1 MPSLVIENG
10 RVIDPGQ
17 QLDRITNLLIED
29 GRIAGYDV
37 PADSGAAC
45 IDAAGRIV
53 APGLIDMHVHLR
65 EPGREEDETIQTG
78 TAAALAGG
86 FTSIACIPNTEPPI
100 DTQATVEFVQHQ
112 AARASNCNVYV
123 VACVSKNRE
132 GKELAEIGQLVQAG
146 AVAFS
151 DDGAPVYDPELMR
164 RALEYCLMFNKPILN
179 HAEVRELTQGG
190 VMHEGLVSLVLGL
203 TGMPAVA
210 EDVMTG
216 RDIALSEATGSRVH
230 IMHVSSAGSVDLIRR
245 AKLRGIRVTTE
256 VCPHHFTLTDECL
269 RKFDSN
275 FKMSPP
281 LRGQRHVDACIAGL
295 VDGTIDV
302 ICTDHAPHSL
312 EKKMRELDQAPFGIV
327 GLETALGLVITRLI
341 VPGHLDWPTALAKLT
356 VNPAR
361 ILGIDK
367 GTLRLGADADITIID
382 PDVRWEVDPAK
393 FRSKSKNTPF
403 AGWELRGWA
412 ETVLVGGRIKFTR
425 ARPESRRHMTETALT
440 AD

>member
-1 MPSLVIENG
+1 MSSLVIENG
-10 RVIDPGQ
+10 RVIDPSQ
-17 QLDRITNLLIED
+17 KLDRITNLRIED
-29 GRIAGYDV
+29 GRIVAYDAI
-37 PADSGAAC
+37 PENGETR

-65 EPGREEDETIQTG
+65 EPGREEDETIETG

-100 DTQATVEFVQHQ
+100 DTQASVEFVQHQ
-112 AARASNCNVYV
+112 AVRANNCNVFV

-164 RALEYCLMFNKPILN
+164 RALEYCQMFNKPILN

-203 TGMPAVA
+203 PGMPAVA

-216 RDIALSEATGSRVH
+216 RDIALAEATGSRVH
-230 IMHVSSAGSVDLIRR
+230 MMHVSSAGSVDLIRR
-245 AKLRGIRVTTE
+245 AKARGIRVTTE

-269 RKFDSN
+269 RNFDSN

-281 LRGQRHVDACIAGL
+281 LRGKKHVDACIAGL

-327 GLETALGLVITRLI
+327 GLETALALVITQLI
-341 VPGHLDWPTALAKLT
+341 EPGHLDWPTALAKLT

-367 GTLRLGADADITIID
+367 GTLRIGADADITIID
-382 PDVRWEVDPAK
+382 PAASWKVDPSK

-412 ETVLVGGRIKFTR
+412 DTVLVGGRVKFTR
-425 ARPESRRHMTETALT
+425 TRPEARRQLTGTA
-440 AD
+440 